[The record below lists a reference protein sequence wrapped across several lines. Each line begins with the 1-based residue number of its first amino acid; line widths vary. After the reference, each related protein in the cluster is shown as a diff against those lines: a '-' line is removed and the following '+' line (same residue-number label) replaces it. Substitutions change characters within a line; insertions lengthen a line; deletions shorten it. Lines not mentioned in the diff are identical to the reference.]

1 MAQTLFDGSIIYAL
15 YLTIYL
21 DVYYETMEEAEV
33 GKIGPKSSLKQNPF
47 PIHFLKNIGSVVF
60 SQNIFSFYLMSLGVI
75 GEGSVQRI
83 GLS

>member
-47 PIHFLKNIGSVVF
+47 PIYFFKHRLSSFLTKYFLVLPDEFG
-60 SQNIFSFYLMSLGVI
+60 GDRG
-75 GEGSVQRI
+75 GERNNE
-83 GLS
+83 